1 MEKRKLGSSGLEVS
15 VIGFGAW
22 AAGKVG
28 WGRVTESE
36 LEEAIIR
43 AYEEGVNFFDTAPVY
58 GFGESERLLGR
69 VLKPFRKQVII
80 ATKFGLVWDAN
91 GIHNDVS
98 AAGARREVDES
109 LKRLGTDYIDLY
121 QVHWPDP
128 TGKVPIAETIGA
140 LKDLVQEGK
149 IRHIGVSN
157 FSVEQLR
164 EAQAIA
170 PIVSLQSPY
179 NLLQRKA
186 EQAEL
191 PYAAASGIGFIPYSP
206 LAQGLLT
213 GKFSKDSVLPD
224 DDVRI
229 QLNPLFQ
236 KERFEAA
243 LRKVERLKEIAAK
256 YGKTPGQVA
265 LRWLA
270 ANPAVTSIIA
280 GAKTAAQVEENVG
293 GVGWDIDDPDLR
305 TLDAAFHDE

>member
-186 EQAEL
+186 E
-191 PYAAASGIGFIPYSP
+191 
-206 LAQGLLT
+206 
-213 GKFSKDSVLPD
+213 
-224 DDVRI
+224 
-229 QLNPLFQ
+229 
-236 KERFEAA
+236 
-243 LRKVERLKEIAAK
+243 RLKEIAAK

-305 TLDAAFHDE
+305 TLDAAFRDE